1 MSVTLTDEQWEL
13 LREIAEGEAGSLE
26 YHTCNDRACKHSNC
40 RINRPQADAIRR
52 VIEAVE
58 KEG

>member
-1 MSVTLTDEQWEL
+1 MTVTLTDEQWEL
-13 LREIAEGEAGSLE
+13 LKELAEEEAGSLE
-26 YHTCNDRACKHSNC
+26 YHMCDDRECRHATC
-40 RINRPQADAIRR
+40 RINRPQVDAIRR

>member
-1 MSVTLTDEQWEL
+1 MTVTLTDEQWEL
-13 LREIAEGEAGSLE
+13 LREIAEGEAGTLE
-26 YHTCNDRACKHSNC
+26 YHMCNDRECRHVTC

-52 VIEAVE
+52 VIAAVE